1 MINIEV
7 CAAIIVKDRKVFI
20 AQRNYG
26 DFAGKWEFPGG
37 KVKEGETGEECI
49 KREIEEELGVEIEVV
64 DFVSTIPH
72 SYPKFSILLHS
83 YLCKL
88 KNNQIVLREHSAAKF
103 VDIEELDG
111 IDLLPADLSV
121 LETLKRY
128 LAKH

>member
-1 MINIEV
+1 MNVIEV
-7 CAAIIVKDRKVFI
+7 CAAIIIKEKSVFV

-37 KVKEGETGEECI
+37 KVKDGETGEECI
-49 KREIEEELGVEIEVV
+49 IREIEEELGVEIEVI
-64 DFVSTIPH
+64 DLVSTIPH
-72 SYPKFSILLHS
+72 SYPKFKILLHS

-88 KNNQIVLREHSAAKF
+88 KNNQIVLHEHSAAKF
-103 VDIEELDG
+103 VDIDELDN